1 MFSTQ
6 KFQEQ
11 QDQNRFAA
19 MYCTKTKTK
28 KKLDCKR
35 SEKRPEHTRDYETGR
50 VLISQLVV
58 TAFGQILSL
67 FKNRKQRLGN
77 CLVPVSCLKK
87 RERKKAGFTKTLHNY
102 RLLLTNSMCSILE

>member
-19 MYCTKTKTK
+19 MYCKKK
-28 KKLDCKR
+28 EKKLDCKR

-50 VLISQLVV
+50 VLISQNSV

-67 FKNRKQRLGN
+67 FKNRKQRQ
-77 CLVPVSCLKK
+77 
-87 RERKKAGFTKTLHNY
+87 
-102 RLLLTNSMCSILE
+102 LL